1 MEPQRKMDKDAERR
15 LMGQGEAIVPA
26 FRVYLAPILHSCNL
40 FSRRS
45 EKLQLDPTTPPSLS
59 EQVANLQGYL
69 WRWMEKEIQPLKLGW
84 IEEFTKGVPAMGDTL
99 GHKGKGMACR
109 YGSFRED

>member
-15 LMGQGEAIVPA
+15 LMGQGEAIIPA
-26 FRVYLAPILHSCNL
+26 FHVYLAPILHSCNL

-69 WRWMEKEIQPLKLGW
+69 WYSDFLSAP
-84 IEEFTKGVPAMGDTL
+84 
-99 GHKGKGMACR
+99 
-109 YGSFRED
+109 